1 MANGW
6 QTQGFIETSLQVKR
20 NKMKKVAVVGAG
32 LVGSLQAILLA
43 KRGHD
48 VTVYERRPDLR
59 KAKLI
64 SGKSINLALS
74 DRGWKAL
81 EVAGI
86 AEDIREMA
94 IPMYKRCMH
103 ALDGT
108 LTYQPYGKPHEAI
121 YSVSRGGLNQKL
133 MNLASN
139 YNNISYHFNHKC
151 DDIDLSTTTL
161 KFTDTENKQSVQS
174 SFDAVFATDGAFS
187 AVRMRM
193 QKSMLFDYSQKY
205 LDHGYKELVI
215 PANEDGSHKLDKN
228 CLHIWP
234 RGEFMMIALAN
245 LDGSF
250 TCTLFFPMKG
260 ETSFETL
267 KTREQVSAFFDL
279 TFPDAV
285 PMMPT
290 LIDDYFENPT
300 SSLIMVRC
308 EPWNYENSVM
318 LMGDAAHAIVPF
330 YGQGMNCG
338 FEDCTVFDGLL
349 EASGDDW
356 SGVMDKYSELR
367 VPDGNAILDLALLN
381 YIEMRDLTGDP
392 NFLLRKKIEAKF
404 SEMYPDK
411 WLPLYSQVTFSHTRY
426 SEALQNGKHQQVL
439 MDEIM
444 ALPNIHE
451 TWNEPMVMEKLL
463 ELVS

>member
-1 MANGW
+1 
-6 QTQGFIETSLQVKR
+6 
-20 NKMKKVAVVGAG
+20 MKKVAVVGAG

-43 KRGHD
+43 KRGVD
-48 VTVYERRPDLR
+48 VSVFERRPDLR
-59 KAKLI
+59 KATLI
-64 SGKSINLALS
+64 GGKSINLALS

-81 EVAGI
+81 ELAGI
-86 AEDIREMA
+86 AEDIRA
-94 IPMYKRCMH
+94 ISIPMYKRCMH

-108 LTYQPYGKPHEAI
+108 LTYQPYGKEDQAI

-133 MNLASN
+133 MNLADD
-139 YNNISYHFNHKC
+139 YPNISYHFNRKC
-151 DDIDLSTTTL
+151 DDVKLDTNTL
-161 KFTDTENKQSVQS
+161 QFSNSESGEKENHQ
-174 SFDAVFATDGAFS
+174 FDHIFATDGAFS

-205 LDHGYKELVI
+205 LHHGYKELVI
-215 PANEDGSHKLDKN
+215 PANEDGTHKLDKN

-234 RGEFMMIALAN
+234 RGEFMMIALGN

-250 TCTLFFPMKG
+250 TCTLFFPMFG
-260 ETSFETL
+260 ETSFDSL
-267 KTREQVSAFFDL
+267 KTKEEVKAFFDK

-308 EPWNYENSVM
+308 EPWNYENKIL

-338 FEDCTVFDGLL
+338 FEDCTVFDEFLNQSN
-349 EASGDDW
+349 ADW
-356 SGVMDKYSELR
+356 DGAFSAFSDQR

-381 YIEMRDLTGDP
+381 YIEMRDLTGNPD
-392 NFLLRKKIEAKF
+392 FLLQKKIEAKF
-404 SEMYPDK
+404 ANLYPEK
-411 WLPLYSQVTFSHTRY
+411 WMPLYSQVTFSNIRY
-426 SEALQNGKHQQVL
+426 SDALKNGQTQ
-439 MDEIM
+439 EQIM
-444 ALPNIHE
+444 KEVMKMENIHE
-451 TWNEPMVMEKLL
+451 NWNEQLVMDKMLSL
-463 ELVS
+463 IL

>member
-1 MANGW
+1 
-6 QTQGFIETSLQVKR
+6 
-20 NKMKKVAVVGAG
+20 MKNIAVVGAG
-32 LVGSLQAILLA
+32 LVGSLQAILMA
-43 KRGHD
+43 QKGYN
-48 VTVYERRPDLR
+48 VSVFERREDLR

-81 EVAGI
+81 ELAGI
-86 AEDIREMA
+86 ADDIRAIA

-108 LTYQPYGKPHEAI
+108 LSYQPYGKEDQAI

-133 MNLASN
+133 MNLADD
-139 YNNISYHFNHKC
+139 YPNIEYFFDRKC
-151 DDIDLSTTTL
+151 QDLDLSTNTL
-161 KFTDTENKQSVQS
+161 TFNNTREQATEKRA
-174 SFDAVFATDGAFS
+174 FDKIFATDGAFS

-215 PANEDGSHKLDKN
+215 PANADGSHKLDKN

-260 ETSFETL
+260 ETSFESLT
-267 KTREQVSAFFDL
+267 TREQVGAFFDK

-290 LIDDYFENPT
+290 LLDDYFDNPT

-308 EPWNYENSVM
+308 NPWNYKDNV
-318 LMGDAAHAIVPF
+318 LLLGDAAHAIVPF
-330 YGQGMNCG
+330 YGQGMNAG
-338 FEDCTVFDGLL
+338 FEDCTVFDEMYKAANGNWNGLL
-349 EASGDDW
+349 TRF
-356 SGVMDKYSELR
+356 SEYR
-367 VPDGNAILDLALLN
+367 VPDGNAILDLALMN
-381 YIEMRDLTGDP
+381 YVEMRDLTADP
-392 NFLLRKKIEAKF
+392 EFLLRKKIEAKF
-404 SEMYPDK
+404 SGLHPDK
-411 WLPLYSQVTFSHTRY
+411 WMPLYSQVTFSHTRY
-426 SEALQNGKHQQVL
+426 SDALKNDARQQAI
-439 MDEIM
+439 MDRIM
-444 ALPNIHE
+444 QIDNIHE
-451 TWNEPMVMEKLL
+451 RWNEPFVMEKML
-463 ELVS
+463 EYVV

>member
-1 MANGW
+1 M
-6 QTQGFIETSLQVKR
+6 E
-20 NKMKKVAVVGAG
+20 KVAVVGAG
-32 LVGSLQAILLA
+32 LVGSLQAILMA
-43 KRGHD
+43 KKGYEVH
-48 VTVYERRPDLR
+48 VFERRPDLR

-81 EVAGI
+81 ELAGI
-86 AEDIREMA
+86 ANDIREIA
-94 IPMYKRCMH
+94 IPMYQRCMH

-108 LTYQPYGKPHEAI
+108 LTYQPYGLNGEAI

-133 MNLASN
+133 MLLAEN
-139 YNNISYHFNHKC
+139 YPSISYNFNEKC
-151 DDIDLSTTTL
+151 EDVDLSTNTL
-161 KFTDTENKQSVQS
+161 KFRQTETGAS
-174 SFDAVFATDGAFS
+174 SEFKANRIFATDGAYS

-193 QKSMLFDYSQKY
+193 QKSTTFDYTQKY

-215 PANEDGSHKLDKN
+215 PANADGSHKLDKN

-260 ETSFETL
+260 ETSFESLT
-267 KTREQVSAFFDL
+267 TQEQVSAFFDR

-285 PMMPT
+285 AMMPT
-290 LIDDYFENPT
+290 LLEDYFANPT
-300 SSLIMVRC
+300 SSLVMVRC
-308 EPWNYENSVM
+308 NPWNYKDQI
-318 LMGDAAHAIVPF
+318 LLIGDAAHAMVPF

-338 FEDCTVFDGLL
+338 FEDCTVFQDLYDDRKGDWNGLL
-349 EASGDDW
+349 DEFSAQ
-356 SGVMDKYSELR
+356 R
-367 VPDGNAILDLALLN
+367 VPDGNAIIDLALDN

-404 SEMYPDK
+404 AKMYPEK
-411 WLPLYSQVTFSHTRY
+411 WLPLYSQVTFSNIRY
-426 SEALQNGKHQQVL
+426 SDAYRNGKKH
-439 MDEIM
+439 DAIM
-444 ALPNIHE
+444 AEVMTLENIHE
-451 TWNEPMVMEKLL
+451 NWNEPFVMDKML